1 MKRSFSIIVI
11 FIALAILGCALIPR
25 LPVKLMP
32 SRMLPQISVGF
43 SMPSASARVV
53 ESQVTSRLESMLARV
68 QGVNG
73 INSTSWNGGG
83 SIDLTLDNHTDIG
96 QARFEASPIIRQM
109 WSELPDEVSYPHL
122 TVSRTISQ
130 SAMPVLTYTINA
142 PGKSSEIMRYADEN
156 IRTQLAK
163 TVGVNH
169 VQINGATPME
179 WHLTYDSEQLKE
191 LGITPDNIAGAI
203 SEQMQSTFIGMALT
217 DAGQWLSVRTTT
229 GDADLNDLSKIL
241 VSVPGKEPV
250 RLDAIVTFRHTEA
263 EPSGYHRINGMN
275 SIFCDIY
282 ADEDANQIEVVKAVK
297 ERLASMQLPNGYVM
311 RLANDVTESI
321 SSELEKIYIRTGLT
335 LIILLAF
342 VALITRSI
350 RYMAVISISLLLSL
364 AVAVIFYYFF
374 NIEIQLYS
382 LAGITISL
390 NLIIDNIIVMSDHYH
405 RHRNV
410 SAFPAVL
417 AATLTTIGAL
427 GIVFFLDDSLRLN
440 LQDFV
445 AVVIINLSV
454 SLAASL
460 WLVPALIQYTG
471 LDRSV
476 SRKNRSSL
484 RMLHRFNA
492 CYMAFI
498 NFALRYRWLLI
509 AMIVLCFGLPTF
521 MLPDKIDGCEAYNKT
536 LGSKMYIENIRP
548 VVDRILGGTLRIFV
562 QDVFSGSYF
571 SRGKNEPVLEIT
583 SYMPNGATL
592 EQMNELI
599 KKMEAY
605 LADIPEIRQFRTEV
619 RSAQSASISVF
630 FTKKAARSTFPIIL
644 KTDVI
649 RKAPTLG
656 GGSWT
661 VRGIDDNA
669 FNNSI
674 TERSGSY
681 KVKLMGYNYDEL
693 EKLAEEFRTI
703 LLSHQR
709 IKEVEVSSD
718 FSWYKDDYSEYYLEI
733 DKQALARMGLN
744 VSELFGAIR
753 PVFGRD
759 MRCGTTPEDKE
770 AIFLM
775 SRQAHEYDVWAL
787 MNRPF
792 EINNKSFKLSEMA
805 KIAKSSTPQKVAK
818 ENQQYR
824 LCLQYDYIG
833 SLIQGDKLLK
843 NDIKEFRERLPL
855 GYSIE
860 TPRDSYH
867 WGDKSNSSYKLL
879 LLVIAIIFF
888 TTAILFNSLI
898 LPFAIILTIPI
909 SFIGVFTIFYLT
921 HTNFDQGGFASFVLL
936 CGITVNAAIYLINEF
951 NRHKQNTLKDYVKT
965 FNAKIFPITLT
976 VLSTVLGFI
985 PFMIA
990 IDGKEG
996 FWFSLAIGTIGG
1008 LVMSLIALIVFV
1020 PIFIFWNRRP
1030 C

>member
-1 MKRSFSIIVI
+1 MKRSFSIIVT

-32 SRMLPQISVGF
+32 SRMLPRISVDF

-68 QGVNG
+68 QGVDG
-73 INSTSWNGGG
+73 ISSTSWNGGG
-83 SIDLTLDNHTDIG
+83 SIELSLDRHTDIQ
-96 QARFEASPIIRQM
+96 QARFEASAFIRQI
-109 WSELPDEVSYPHL
+109 WSDLPEEVSYPHL
-122 TVSRTISQ
+122 TVSRTISR
-130 SAMPVLTYTINA
+130 SAMPVLTYTVNA

-156 IRTQLAK
+156 IRTQLAR
-163 TVGVNH
+163 TAGVNR

-179 WHLTYDSEQLKE
+179 WRLTYDSGQLKE
-191 LGITPDNIAGAI
+191 LGITPGDIAGAI
-203 SEQMQSTFIGMALT
+203 SEQMQSDFIGMALT
-217 DAGQWLSVRTTT
+217 DAGQWLSVRTMT
-229 GDADLNDLSKIL
+229 GDAALNDLSGIL
-241 VSVPGKEPV
+241 VPVPGKGPV
-250 RLDAIVTFRHTEA
+250 RLDAIASFRHTEA
-263 EPSGYHRINGMN
+263 EPSGYNRINGLN
-275 SIFCDIY
+275 SVFCDIY
-282 ADEDANQIEVVKAVK
+282 ADEDANRIEVAKAVK
-297 ERLASMQLPNGYVM
+297 ERLASMQFPQGYVM
-311 RLANDVTESI
+311 SLTNDMTESI

-342 VALITRSI
+342 VALITRNI

-364 AVAVIFYYFF
+364 AVAVIFYYLF

-427 GIVFFLDDSLRLN
+427 SIVFFLDDSLRLN

-460 WLVPALIQYTG
+460 WFVPALIRYTR

-476 SRKNRSSL
+476 SRKSRASL
-484 RMLHRFNA
+484 RMIHRFNV
-492 CYMAFI
+492 CYAAFI
-498 NFALRYRWLLI
+498 SFAMRRRILLI
-509 AMIVLCFGLPTF
+509 AVIVLCFGLPTF
-521 MLPDKIDGCEAYNKT
+521 MLPERIDGCDAYNRI
-536 LGSKMYIENIRP
+536 LGSKTYLEKVRP
-548 VVDRILGGTLRIFV
+548 VVDRIFGGTLRLFV
-562 QDVFSGSYF
+562 KDVYPGSYF
-571 SRGKNEPVLEIT
+571 SRGESEPVLEIT
-583 SYMPNGATL
+583 SSMPNGATL

-605 LADIPEIRQFRTEV
+605 LAGIPGIRQFRTEV
-619 RSAQSASISVF
+619 HSPQSASISVF
-630 FTKKAARSTFPIIL
+630 FTRKAAGSSFPAIF

-649 RKAPTLG
+649 RKALTLG

-661 VRGIDDNA
+661 VSGIDDRV
-669 FNNSI
+669 FNNSV

-693 EKLAEEFRTI
+693 EGLAEEFRSI
-703 LLSHQR
+703 LLSHRR

-718 FSWYKDDYSEYYLEI
+718 FSWRKGDYTEYYLEI
-733 DKQALARMGLN
+733 DKDAMARMGMT

-753 PVFGRD
+753 PAFGRD
-759 MRCGTTPEDKE
+759 MHCGATPDGRE
-770 AIFLM
+770 AILLT
-775 SRQAHEYDVWAL
+775 SRQARQYDVWAL

-792 EINNKSFKLSEMA
+792 EANGKTFKLREMA
-805 KIAKSSTPQKVAK
+805 MITKKSAPQKVAK

-824 LCLQYDYIG
+824 LCLQYEYIG
-833 SLIQGDKLLK
+833 SAYQGEKLLREDMEK
-843 NDIKEFRERLPL
+843 FRERLPL

-860 TPRDSYH
+860 TPRDSFR
-867 WGDKSNSSYKLL
+867 WSGESDSGYKLL
-879 LLVIAIIFF
+879 LLVIVIIFF

-898 LPFAIILTIPI
+898 LPFAIILTIPV
-909 SFIGVFTIFYLT
+909 SFIGVFAIFYLT

-936 CGITVNAAIYLINEF
+936 SGITVNAAIYLINEF
-951 NRHKQNTLKDYVKT
+951 NGHRQHTLRAYVKS
-965 FNAKIFPITLT
+965 FNAKILPITLT

-996 FWFSLAIGTIGG
+996 FWFPLAIGTIGG
-1008 LVMSLIALIVFV
+1008 LAMSLVALTVFV
-1020 PIFIFWNRRP
+1020 PIFILRNRRP
-1030 C
+1030 R